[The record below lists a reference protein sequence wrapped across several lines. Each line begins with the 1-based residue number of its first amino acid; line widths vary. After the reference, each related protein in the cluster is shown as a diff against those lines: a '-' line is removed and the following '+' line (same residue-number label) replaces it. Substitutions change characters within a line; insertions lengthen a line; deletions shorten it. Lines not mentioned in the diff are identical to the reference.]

1 MMVELVRTF
10 TFQAAHYLPKVS
22 EDHKCRHMHGHAYR
36 VEVSLRGP
44 VNPETGWLVDFG
56 EIAIVLDPIRKELD
70 HTILNEIPGLE
81 NPTAEILSA
90 WIWQRVTAGIP
101 YLHRVSV
108 FESEN
113 SGCHYLGD

>member
-1 MMVELVRTF
+1 MNIELVRSF
-10 TFQAAHYLPKVS
+10 TFQAAHFLPNVP
-22 EDHKCRHMHGHAYR
+22 EEHKCRQMHGHAYR

-56 EIAIVLDPIRKELD
+56 DIAKILDPIRTELD
-70 HTILNEIPGLE
+70 HTILNEITGLE

-90 WIWQRVTAGIP
+90 WIWTRVVPG
-101 YLHRVSV
+101 LSQLNRVSV

-113 SGCHYLGD
+113 SGCHYYGE